1 MFGLVLRYDPRP
13 AICFR
18 VHNTLFAAAR
28 ALSSS
33 TSPCFL
39 RTGTCGATV
48 RRTLFGLFAFVL
60 LVIPI
65 GAGQSS
71 DSHKVPL
78 IQVHDCS
85 GRQNASLQNYD
96 RLSEIF
102 LDEALRHPPHNLA
115 GNVVWG
121 TRYYLE
127 SLLTAYEATCNP
139 KYIQAF
145 LDSGQS
151 VMNLVETMTVLN
163 VPDPGEPDVTD
174 NGSLI
179 TLTGWPT
186 WLASFSVPAMVPT
199 QVGAAA
205 LYAQDLGPA
214 NYFEVTRQIDG
225 SLQLAWT
232 AGGETLETHA
242 VKSIA
247 DLDAIAAEP
256 LIWGQSVGRIKP
268 TGAGLPAPG
277 VYGVYLPEKTIWNS
291 EQAGG
296 ILLPFA
302 HFLLL
307 AKEDPGLVDEV
318 KREEWT
324 HKILTIA
331 SGYENYFISDGLGG
345 LRLHNPLWLPNVT
358 ANTDAAMDYISV
370 EATLRVFLFELT
382 GDPNQLAIARGLV
395 LHQRNFNWSFS
406 PQGWLLFQLWPDFV
420 PWSSQADAPLG
431 NVMDSFDFDPSTP
444 SPVTDAGFFVD
455 FLHFVKVFKLER
467 DIGIPESIYIANRAA
482 FQQYI
487 LYGSGFPPSGSDS
500 LLRGFYPIETSMVS
514 DSIVP
519 SQDPFAG
526 AGFLTREVADQSFIN
541 ANWNWMLSFGQ
552 DPHGGSIGYFLRAW
566 ARSEAS
572 ELNVRD

>member
-1 MFGLVLRYDPRP
+1 
-13 AICFR
+13 
-18 VHNTLFAAAR
+18 
-28 ALSSS
+28 
-33 TSPCFL
+33 
-39 RTGTCGATV
+39 V

-60 LVIPI
+60 FVIPI
-65 GAGQSS
+65 GGCQKS
-71 DSHKVPL
+71 DPHNMPL
-78 IQVHDCS
+78 MQVADCS
-85 GRQNASLQNYD
+85 ERQNASLQNYD

-102 LDEALRHPPHNLA
+102 LDEGLRHPPHNLG

-151 VMNLVETMTVLN
+151 VMNLVETMKVLDA
-163 VPDPGEPDVTD
+163 PDPGEHDETG
-174 NGSLI
+174 NASLL
-179 TLTGWPT
+179 TVTGWPT
-186 WLASFSVPAMVPT
+186 WLGSFSVPAMVPT
-199 QVGAAA
+199 QTGPTA
-205 LYAQDLGPA
+205 LYAQGLGPA
-214 NYFEVTRQIDG
+214 VYFEIAQQSDG

-232 AGGETLETHA
+232 AGGNTLETHA
-242 VKSIA
+242 VQSIA
-247 DLDAIAAEP
+247 DLSTIASGP

-277 VYGVYLPEKTIWNS
+277 VYAVYLPEKTIWNS

-318 KREEWT
+318 TREEWT

-331 SGYENYFISDGLGG
+331 SGYENDFISDGLGG
-345 LRLHNPLWLPNVT
+345 LTLHNPPWLPNVT
-358 ANTDAAMDYISV
+358 ADTDAAMDYVSV

-382 GDPNQLAIARGLV
+382 GDPHQLAIARGLM
-395 LHQRNFNWSFS
+395 LRLRNLQWSVS
-406 PQGWLLFQLWPDFV
+406 PQGWLLLQLWPDFT
-420 PWSSQADAPLG
+420 PWSSQADAPAG
-431 NVMDSFDFDPSTP
+431 NVLDSFDFDPSTP
-444 SPVTDAGFFVD
+444 SPVPDAGFFVD
-455 FLHFVKVFKLER
+455 LLHFVKVFKLER
-467 DIGIPESIYIANRAA
+467 EVGIPKSIYIANRAA

-487 LYGSGFPPSGSDS
+487 LYGSGLPPSGSDS
-500 LLRGFYPIETSMVS
+500 LLRGSYPTANSTVS
-514 DSIVP
+514 DAVNP
-519 SQDPFAG
+519 SPDPFAG
-526 AGFLTREVADQSFIN
+526 AGFLTPEVADQSFIN

-566 ARSEAS
+566 ARSEAA
-572 ELNVRD
+572 ELKVRDE

>member
-1 MFGLVLRYDPRP
+1 
-13 AICFR
+13 
-18 VHNTLFAAAR
+18 
-28 ALSSS
+28 
-33 TSPCFL
+33 
-39 RTGTCGATV
+39 V
-48 RRTLFGLFAFVL
+48 RRTLFGLFAFVV

-65 GAGQSS
+65 GARQNS
-71 DSHKVPL
+71 DPHNVRL
-78 IQVHDCS
+78 IEVHDCS
-85 GRQNASLQNYD
+85 ERQNASLQNYD
-96 RLSEIF
+96 RLSKIF
-102 LDEALRHPPHNLA
+102 LDEGLRHPPDNLA

-145 LDSGQS
+145 LDSGHS
-151 VMNLVETMTVLN
+151 VMNLVETMTVLD
-163 VPDPGEPDVTD
+163 VPDSGEPNGTG

-186 WLASFSVPAMVPT
+186 WLASFSVPAIVPT
-199 QVGAAA
+199 QIGAVA
-205 LYAQDLGPA
+205 LYAQDLGPS
-214 NYFEVTRQIDG
+214 NYFEVTQRSDG

-232 AGGETLETHA
+232 AGGIALETHA
-242 VKSIA
+242 VQSIA
-247 DLDAIAAEP
+247 DLNAIASEP

-307 AKEDPGLVDEV
+307 AKEVPGLVDEV
-318 KREEWT
+318 TREEWT

-331 SGYENYFISDGLGG
+331 SGYENNFISDGLGG
-345 LRLHNPLWLPNVT
+345 LSLHNPPWLPNVT
-358 ANTDAAMDYISV
+358 ADTDAAMDYVSV
-370 EATLRVFLFELT
+370 ETTLRVFLFELT
-382 GDPNQLAIARGLV
+382 GDPHQLAIARGLM
-395 LHQRNFNWSFS
+395 LRLRNLQWSVS
-406 PQGWLLFQLWPDFV
+406 PQGWLLLQLWPDFT
-420 PWSSQADAPLG
+420 PWSSRADAPAG
-431 NVMDSFDFDPSTP
+431 NAMDSFDFDPSTQ

-455 FLHFVKVFKLER
+455 LLHFVKIFQLEW
-467 DIGIPESIYIANRAA
+467 DVGIPKNIYIANRAA

-487 LYGSGFPPSGSDS
+487 LYGSTSPPSGSDS
-500 LLRGFYPIETSMVS
+500 LLRGFYPTVNSTVS
-514 DSIVP
+514 DPINP

-566 ARSEAS
+566 ARSEAA
-572 ELNVRD
+572 ELNVRKYAKRPHIETNIH